1 MPVLELEWLTT
12 DNCSGSSDNTM
23 NLNGECWMARRLWN
37 STASLPRNQS
47 MEMDIPLF
55 GNPRCKQLV
64 ETGIGE
70 LGWQHPAGRE
80 VCPWHI
86 CPARG
91 CLDPL
96 YCLRGRSTGA
106 STQRSAQSDEGPGT
120 MAEVTADS
128 SCECRDLERRCPF
141 VQSQQQMRT
150 EVLTW

>member
-64 ETGIGE
+64 ETGDRG
-70 LGWQHPAGRE
+70 AGLATSR
-80 VCPWHI
+80 
-86 CPARG
+86 RQG
-91 CLDPL
+91 GMPL
-96 YCLRGRSTGA
+96 AHLPS
-106 STQRSAQSDEGPGT
+106 QRVS
-120 MAEVTADS
+120 
-128 SCECRDLERRCPF
+128 
-141 VQSQQQMRT
+141 
-150 EVLTW
+150 